1 VLKHLVILPD
11 GVSRSFFFL
20 LNEKKHLSSIIPA
33 AAAILKM
40 LEGVSKTTPKQNF
53 TASKRLQFEWCCVK

>member
-11 GVSRSFFFL
+11 GVYRSFFFL
-20 LNEKKHLSSIIPA
+20 LNEKKHLSSIIAA

-40 LEGVSKTTPKQNF
+40 LEGVSKTTPK
-53 TASKRLQFEWCCVK
+53 